1 MVVATLLFVAHLV
14 SESGT
19 HGPAWPTTVFGGVLA
34 CGPVALRHRA
44 PALASATVIAGVVLT
59 NLLLGSG
66 PLFTAGQ
73 VAAFFVLHALIS
85 TGHRRLAVALT
96 AALNLIV
103 LAGLLTVAPLPIA
116 APLTAA
122 SWSMLSY
129 LLLTALIWAF
139 GEFIA
144 ARRAHLR
151 EVEERLRR
159 AETERDRQARLAV
172 AEERNRIA
180 RELHDVLAHSLSVM
194 IAQADGAS
202 YALRTDLDLAG
213 RATRTVAD
221 TGRTALRELRG
232 LLDVLHDPGE
242 DGAWTPQPDA
252 AALGELVERVRR
264 PDLPIRF
271 ELTGNVEELPTGL
284 GLAVYRIVQ
293 EALTNVLKHGGG
305 AAEVRVDV
313 GSGAV
318 VLDVADGGADAPH
331 PGPRGARSTGNGLA
345 GMRERAALYGGTLTA
360 GARQEGG
367 WRVRAEL
374 PMPVADQR

>member
-1 MVVATLLFVAHLV
+1 MLLVAHLM
-14 SESGT
+14 SEAGM
-19 HGPAWPTTVFGGVLA
+19 HGPFWPTAVFGGVLA

-44 PALASATVIAGVVLT
+44 PALASVTVVAGVVLT

-66 PLFTAGQ
+66 PVFTPGQ
-73 VAAFFVLHALIS
+73 VAAFFVLHTLIS

-103 LAGLLTVAPLPIA
+103 LAGLLTVVPLPIA

-159 AETERDRQARLAV
+159 AEAERDRQARLAV

-202 YALRTDLDLAG
+202 YALRTDPELAG

-221 TGRTALRELRG
+221 TGRSALRELRG
-232 LLDVLHDPGE
+232 LLDVLHDPAE

-313 GSGAV
+313 GGGAV
-318 VLDVADGGADAPH
+318 VLDVADGGA
-331 PGPRGARSTGNGLA
+331 PGPRDLPSTGNGLG
-345 GMRERAALYGGTLTA
+345 GMRERAVLYGGTLTA
-360 GARQEGG
+360 GARPGGG

-374 PMPVADQR
+374 PVPSADQG